1 MLKRLYH
8 YFSSSIR
15 NQLILGITLVHAVMM
30 SIFIFDLVE
39 KERDF
44 LSNQGQIQAKALAET
59 LAINSTSWVLARDI
73 VGMTE
78 VLQSNSS
85 YPDLEYAMI
94 LTPLG
99 EVLGHT
105 DVALRGKY
113 PTDQISRQ
121 LLKSEPVPKV
131 LVANQ
136 LIIDVAYPILID
148 EELIGW
154 ARVGVNQEN
163 VASELQKITQNGL
176 LYTFLAIAVGIFFA
190 YMMAR
195 GLTSGLKRLVDVV
208 EETRSGRDDI
218 RANLERDDE
227 VGILGK
233 GMDRMLETQQQSKIA
248 LRESEDHYRTLIENI
263 PGITYRCLNDN
274 DFTMEYISNEVE
286 EITGYKP
293 VSFTE
298 DKMGFASII
307 HPDDLQY
314 VSDIV
319 GAAITRK
326 QPYSLEYRII
336 KSDGKIAFVFERGQQ
351 TKKGVLEGV
360 ILDIS
365 EQKNASEA
373 LHRQQ
378 QEKDLILDTMVD
390 AVISIDTSGKIMSV
404 NSAACD
410 MFGYA
415 ENEFLDMN
423 VEQLMP
429 DSISG
434 QHGKYIDEYIDTGRS
449 SVIGL
454 GREII
459 GVRYDDSQFPMRIS
473 VAQLPSRKGEA
484 VRFIGVCHDITVEK
498 EQEIQ
503 IRRSQKMDAL
513 GTLTGG
519 ISHDYKNMLGVINGF
534 AELLE
539 SSLTEQPRLIN
550 YVQQIQEASD
560 RALKLTNQLLTFA
573 RQNPSQAKQININ
586 TTLCNER
593 DMLEKT
599 LTVRYELVFDL
610 QDDVWPVCVEVNDLE
625 NAVLN
630 MSINAIHAMG
640 DSGKLTIATKNE
652 QLDRLS
658 ANILGLSAGNYVILS
673 IADTGKGM
681 DEEIKNH
688 IFEPFFTTK
697 NKTGGTGLGLSQVY
711 GFVQRSKGA
720 IKVYSELGHGTR
732 FAIYFPQC
740 AGNGDDEISVEATLP
755 ENLDGKETILIVD
768 DEPAMRTL
776 AEEILSEHG
785 YTTICAE
792 DGLQALDILKEKQVD
807 LLLSDIIMPNMDG
820 HQLVSKVNKLYPDVK
835 VQLVSGFDNT
845 RHHDLINDEV
855 QKEVIDKPFGSK
867 KLLKRIR
874 ELLD

>member
-1 MLKRLYH
+1 MLKRFYH

-15 NQLILGITLVHAVMM
+15 NQLILGITLVHAIMM

-39 KERDF
+39 RQRGF
-44 LSNQGQIQAKALAET
+44 LSSQGQTQAKALAKT

-73 VGMTE
+73 IGITE

-85 YPDLEYAMI
+85 YPDIEYAMI
-94 LTPLG
+94 LTPFG

-105 DVALRGKY
+105 DDTLRGKY

-121 LLKSEPVPKV
+121 LLKSKPVPRV
-131 LVANQ
+131 LVADQ
-136 LIIDVAYPILID
+136 LIIDVAYPIQID
-148 EELIGW
+148 EELVGW
-154 ARVGVNQEN
+154 ARVGINQEA
-163 VASELQKITQNGL
+163 VASGLHKITRDGL
-176 LYTFLAIAVGIFFA
+176 LYTLLAIVVGILFA

-195 GLTSGLKRLVDVV
+195 GLTAGLKRLVDVV
-208 EETRSGRDDI
+208 EETRSGNDDI
-218 RANLERDDE
+218 RASLERGDE
-227 VGILGK
+227 IGILAN

-274 DFTMEYISNEVE
+274 DFTMEYISNEIE
-286 EITGYKP
+286 EITGHKSA
-293 VSFTE
+293 SFTE
-298 DKMGFASII
+298 KKISYASII

-314 VSDIV
+314 VNDV
-319 GAAITRK
+319 VVDAVTK
-326 QPYSLEYRII
+326 KKPFSLEYRII
-336 KSDGKIAFVFERGQQ
+336 SSGGKTVYVFERGQL
-351 TKKGVLEGV
+351 TKKGMLEGV
-360 ILDIS
+360 ILDIT
-365 EQKNASEA
+365 EQKTASEA
-373 LHRQQ
+373 LRQQQ
-378 QEKDLILDTMVD
+378 QEKDLILDTMID

-404 NSAACD
+404 NSAACS

-415 ENEFLDMN
+415 ENEFPGMN
-423 VEQLMP
+423 VERLMP

-434 QHGKYIDEYIDTGRS
+434 QHATYIEEYVATGRS
-449 SVIGL
+449 SVIGI
-454 GREII
+454 GREITGI
-459 GVRYDDSQFPMRIS
+459 RHDGSQFPMRIS
-473 VAQLPSRKGEA
+473 VAHLPTRKGENE
-484 VRFIGVCHDITVEK
+484 RFIGVCHDITVEK

-534 AELLE
+534 SELLE
-539 SSLTEQPRLIN
+539 EGLTEQPRLKGF
-550 YVQQIQEASD
+550 VHQIQEASD

-573 RQNPSQAKQININ
+573 RQNPAESKQININ
-586 TTLCNER
+586 TALSNER

-599 LTVRYELVFDL
+599 LTVCYELVFDL
-610 QDDVWPVCVEVNDLE
+610 QHDVWPICVEINDLE

-630 MSINAIHAMG
+630 MSINAVHAMG
-640 DSGKLTIATKNE
+640 ESGKLTIATNNE

-658 ANILGLSAGNYVILS
+658 ASILGLNPGNYVMLS
-673 IADTGKGM
+673 ITDTGKGM
-681 DEEIKNH
+681 DEETKNH

-697 NKTGGTGLGLSQVY
+697 DMSGGTGLGLSQVY

-732 FAIYFPQC
+732 FVIYFPQYT
-740 AGNGDDEISVEATLP
+740 GSDGDEISVETTLS
-755 ENLDGKETILIVD
+755 EELGGKEVILIVD
-768 DEPAMRTL
+768 DEPALRSL

-792 DGLQALDILKEKQVD
+792 DGLHALDILKEKQVD
-807 LLLSDIIMPNMDG
+807 LILSDIIMPNMNG
-820 HQLVSKVNKLYPDVK
+820 HELVAKVSELYPAIK
-835 VQLVSGFDNT
+835 TQLVSGFDNT
-845 RHHDLINDEV
+845 QRSGVINDENH
-855 QKEVIDKPFGSK
+855 KTIIEKPFSSK